1 MSQRIIKFR
10 GYSKRIQDW
19 LYGDLVDYVSHIA
32 IFPIQLSPKL
42 LDTYMIIERASIGQ
56 FTGLLD
62 KNGAEIYEGDIL
74 DCKCTSLF
82 KNHGGVS
89 EVGFANH
96 EWKARYLISSCPIKD
111 ALGFNWGGWESFE
124 VIGNIYQTPKFL
136 KQYES

>member
-10 GYSKRIQDW
+10 AIDKKTNDWVVGYYSDNAHI
-19 LYGDLVDYVSHIA
+19 YNVDKGLRVEI
-32 IFPIQLSPKL
+32 KK
-42 LDTYMIIERASIGQ
+42 DTVCQ

-62 KNGAEIYEGDIL
+62 KNGVEIYEGDIL